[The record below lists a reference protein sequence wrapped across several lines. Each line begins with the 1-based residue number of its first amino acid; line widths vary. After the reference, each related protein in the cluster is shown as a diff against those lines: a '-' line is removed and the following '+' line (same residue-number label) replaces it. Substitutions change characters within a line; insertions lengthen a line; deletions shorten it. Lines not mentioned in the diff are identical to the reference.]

1 MSFDLPLA
9 SLHAGTRTP
18 TPCTSRTPVPRPGS
32 LRGFWRRLAGT
43 AALLALAAALPVHA
57 QAPSEDARRAELE
70 AASQAAQA
78 AQVAGPADV
87 KLREQGVLKL
97 PEGYVWIPDQAAAGL
112 MRAMGNSV
120 DARLLGLVFPAGDG
134 DWMMVAEYEPSGY
147 VKDDDARD
155 WNVDDLFQSLKDGTD
170 EANKE
175 RRERGFPELEII
187 GWAERPNYDAA
198 THRLIWSLSA
208 KHKGASDE
216 GPQTINY
223 NTYALGRE
231 GYVSLNLITDSQ
243 AVAQDKQHAQ
253 ALLAALNFNDG
264 KRYADFDASTDRVA
278 EYGLAALVGGMA
290 AKKLGFFAVLVAF
303 FAKFAKVI
311 LLGGAAVV
319 GLAVKLFKRNPSA

>member
-1 MSFDLPLA
+1 MPILLLPAPVRAGARA
-9 SLHAGTRTP
+9 SDSRGALLRALLQRAAG
-18 TPCTSRTPVPRPGS
+18 V
-32 LRGFWRRLAGT
+32 
-43 AALLALAAALPVHA
+43 AALVALFVALPTRA
-57 QAPSEDARRAELE
+57 QPASEEARRAELE

-78 AQVAGPADV
+78 AQVAGPAEV
-87 KLREQGVLKL
+87 KLREQGVIKL
-97 PEGYVWIPDQAAAGL
+97 PEGYVWIPEQAAAGL
-112 MRAMGNSV
+112 MRAMGNTV
-120 DARLLGLVFPAGDG
+120 DSRLLGLVFPAGEG

-175 RRERGFPELEII
+175 RRERGFPELEIT

-243 AVAQDKQHAQ
+243 AVGHDKRHAQ
-253 ALLAALNFNDG
+253 AMLAALDFNEG

-278 EYGLAALVGGMA
+278 EYGLAALVGGIA
-290 AKKLGFFAVLVAF
+290 AKKLGFFAVLAAF

-311 LLGGAAVV
+311 LLGGAAVI
-319 GLAVKLFKRNPSA
+319 GLVVKLFKRNPSS

>member
-1 MSFDLPLA
+1 MPFLLLPA
-9 SLHAGTRTP
+9 PVRAGTRASV
-18 TPCTSRTPVPRPGS
+18 SRG
-32 LRGFWRRLAGT
+32 
-43 AALLALAAALPVHA
+43 ALLRALLQCAAGAAALVALFAALPTHA
-57 QAPSEDARRAELE
+57 QPASEEARRAELE

-78 AQVAGPADV
+78 AQVAGPAEV
-87 KLREQGVLKL
+87 KLREQGVIKL
-97 PEGYVWIPDQAAAGL
+97 PEGYVWIPEQAAAGL
-112 MRAMGNSV
+112 MRAMGNTV
-120 DARLLGLVFPAGDG
+120 DSRLLGLVFPTGEG

-175 RRERGFPELEII
+175 RRERGFPELEIT

-243 AVAQDKQHAQ
+243 AVGQDKRHAQ
-253 ALLAALNFNDG
+253 AMLTALDFNEG

-278 EYGLAALVGGMA
+278 EYGLAALVGGIA
-290 AKKLGFFAVLVAF
+290 AKKLGFFAVLAAF

-311 LLGGAAVV
+311 LLGGAAVI
-319 GLAVKLFKRNPSA
+319 GLAVKLFNRNSSN

>member
-1 MSFDLPLA
+1 MPFLLLPA
-9 SLHAGTRTP
+9 PVRTGTRA
-18 TPCTSRTPVPRPGS
+18 SVSLGAQLRTLLQRA
-32 LRGFWRRLAGT
+32 AGV
-43 AALLALAAALPVHA
+43 AALVALFAALPTRA
-57 QAPSEDARRAELE
+57 QPASEEARRAELE

-78 AQVAGPADV
+78 AQVAGPAEV
-87 KLREQGVLKL
+87 KLREQGVIKL
-97 PEGYVWIPDQAAAGL
+97 PEGYVWIPEQAAAGL
-112 MRAMGNSV
+112 MRAMGNTV
-120 DARLLGLVFPAGDG
+120 DTRLLGLVFPAGEG

-175 RRERGFPELEII
+175 RRERGFPELEIT

-198 THRLIWSLSA
+198 AHRLIWSLSA

-243 AVAQDKQHAQ
+243 AVGQDKHHAQ
-253 ALLAALNFNDG
+253 AMLAALDFNEG

-278 EYGLAALVGGMA
+278 EYGLAALVGGIA
-290 AKKLGFFAVLVAF
+290 AKKLGFFAVLAAF

-311 LLGGAAVV
+311 LLGGAAVI
-319 GLAVKLFKRNPSA
+319 GLVVKLFKRNPSS

>member
-1 MSFDLPLA
+1 MPFLLLPA
-9 SLHAGTRTP
+9 PVRTGVR
-18 TPCTSRTPVPRPGS
+18 TSVS
-32 LRGFWRRLAGT
+32 RG
-43 AALLALAAALPVHA
+43 ALLRALLQRAAGAAALVALFVALPTRA
-57 QAPSEDARRAELE
+57 QPASEEARRAELE

-78 AQVAGPADV
+78 AQVAGPAEV
-87 KLREQGVLKL
+87 KLREQGVIKL
-97 PEGYVWIPDQAAAGL
+97 PEGYVWIPEQAAAGL
-112 MRAMGNSV
+112 MRAMGNTV
-120 DARLLGLVFPAGDG
+120 DSRLLGLVFPTGEG

-175 RRERGFPELEII
+175 RRERGFPELEIT

-208 KHKGASDE
+208 KQKGASDE

-243 AVAQDKQHAQ
+243 AVGQDKRHAQ
-253 ALLAALNFNDG
+253 AMLAALDFNEG

-278 EYGLAALVGGMA
+278 EYGLAALVGGIA
-290 AKKLGFFAVLVAF
+290 AKKLGFFAVLAAF

-311 LLGGAAVV
+311 LLGGAAVI